1 MKVPWQPQ
9 IACFS
14 SVTQNNVFVVKICKY
29 APYEGIILRS
39 PKASQPLPGWR
50 GMEEVHWTWSNLWA
64 TLNQNH
70 RHCDRC
76 HKTVVIHPNAD
87 TDDTGDIE
95 HYILKMSMLAVWQ
108 QFCGNSHIVSG
119 FVGFHIYVY
128 DEGNAIMMWMKEPP
142 GQVPGAPCGMDFQW
156 GRGLQGWGKICQQP
170 DTTRPCQMFS
180 NQCL

>member
-14 SVTQNNVFVVKICKY
+14 SVAQNNVFVVKICKY

-70 RHCDRC
+70 RQCDRC
-76 HKTVVIHPNAD
+76 HKTVVIHPNDD
-87 TDDTGDIE
+87 TDDTGDID

-108 QFCGNSHIVSG
+108 QFCGNCQWICWFSHICVWRRKCHNDVNERATWTGAWSSLWNG
-119 FVGFHIYVY
+119 FPMRERI
-128 DEGNAIMMWMKEPP
+128 A
-142 GQVPGAPCGMDFQW
+142 
-156 GRGLQGWGKICQQP
+156 RLGKDLP
-170 DTTRPCQMFS
+170 TTWYNSTMS
-180 NQCL
+180 NVF